1 MYTNDVVC
9 EAGYYHC
16 KESRKCLSDEYVCD
30 GRVQCWSVERSEGT
44 DGTIRYGKITGG
56 DDEDLELC
64 KSRKAF
70 PKEASF
76 PCNEANRPAE
86 SPIQILAIP
95 CNLVPECENNEHGV
109 AKDEWYCDIKL
120 IVLVILLASGFII
133 ISLAACLILCCQKKK
148 DIADLIEV
156 KELDNQENT
165 DNFEKLHQT
174 EDCGIFLA
182 LKQGKKNRK
191 LDNQAWMA
199 SELDHHGTYAKAL
212 VCVKVSFFSS
222 FSNIVF
228 RF

>member
-1 MYTNDVVC
+1 MV
-9 EAGYYHC
+9 
-16 KESRKCLSDEYVCD
+16 EYAV
-30 GRVQCWSVERSEGT
+30 
-44 DGTIRYGKITGG
+44 INTGG

-76 PCNEANRPAE
+76 ECNEANRPAK
-86 SPIQILAIP
+86 SPIKILAIP

-109 AKDEWYCDIKL
+109 ALDEWYCDISL
-120 IVLVILLASGFII
+120 IVLIILLASGFVII
-133 ISLAACLILCCQKKK
+133 CLAACLILCCQKTK
-148 DIADLIEV
+148 DIADMIQI
-156 KELDNQENT
+156 KELDNQEDT
-165 DNFEKLHQT
+165 ENFEKIHQT

-212 VCVKVSFFSS
+212 ACLKVSFYGSCS
-222 FSNIVF
+222 RTVD

>member
-1 MYTNDVVC
+1 MTETEQGTEIQYAVTN
-9 EAGYYHC
+9 
-16 KESRKCLSDEYVCD
+16 R
-30 GRVQCWSVERSEGT
+30 R
-44 DGTIRYGKITGG
+44 G

-70 PKEASF
+70 PVEANF
-76 PCNEANRPAE
+76 PCNETNRPKE
-86 SPIQILAIP
+86 SPIEILAIP

-174 EDCGIFLA
+174 EDCGIYLA

-191 LDNQAWMA
+191 LNNKAWMA
-199 SELDHHGTYAKAL
+199 SELEHHGTYAEAL
-212 VCVKVSFFSS
+212 VCVKVSFCVS
-222 FSNIVF
+222 FSRGVVMF
-228 RF
+228 